1 MKLSDIPEEI
11 FCIGKCESIKDK
23 VFYETID
30 EARIA
35 AEELCRIFGDY
46 PAKPVE
52 VYSVTVKFYISKK
65 GKVSYE
71 ISEGKIVIKYTP
83 STTWRKEISF

>member
-1 MKLSDIPEEI
+1 MKLSEI
-11 FCIGKCESIKDK
+11 SKEKFFIGEGEDK

-35 AEELCRIFGDY
+35 AEELCKVLDDCPGEPIEVYR
-46 PAKPVE
+46 VE
-52 VYSVTVKFYISKK
+52 VKL
-65 GKVSYE
+65 
-71 ISEGKIVIKYTP
+71 VIKYTP